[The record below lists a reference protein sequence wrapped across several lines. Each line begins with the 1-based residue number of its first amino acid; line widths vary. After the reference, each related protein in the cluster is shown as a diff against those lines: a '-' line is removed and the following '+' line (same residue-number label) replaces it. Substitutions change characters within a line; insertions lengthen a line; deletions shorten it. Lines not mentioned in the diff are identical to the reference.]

1 MRGRPGTRHPDAARP
16 GRGVV
21 RWAVPASAAR
31 RIGVLTA
38 LEGGDGGAVAV
49 GDPAAHHVRLRPDG
63 LRSVFGSGAAGASA
77 PVPWDRVRA
86 VAVDL
91 PTTWWPH
98 PAIGDTVLPVIEG
111 ILGGSSGG
119 ITETPTFPV
128 RVTVDDG
135 SLIEW
140 RATPHYLSGYRR
152 RDVVLASRFLEHLV
166 ARSDARVLLA
176 RPDDLLARLGE
187 ILRRT

>member
-1 MRGRPGTRHPDAARP
+1 M
-16 GRGVV
+16 
-21 RWAVPASAAR
+21 PAYTAR

-38 LEGGDGGAVAV
+38 LDGADGPAVAV

-63 LRSVFGSGAAGASA
+63 LQSVLGSGAAGASVPAA
-77 PVPWDRVRA
+77 PVPWDRVRS

-98 PAIGDTVLPVIEG
+98 PAITDTVVPVIEG

-128 RVTVDDG
+128 RVAVDDG

-152 RDVVLASRFLEHLV
+152 RDAALARRFVEHLV
-166 ARSDARVLLA
+166 ARPDARVLLA

-187 ILRRT
+187 ILHKT